1 MQQVLSG
8 NRGPRHVSWR
18 FLLAVSAALWVTGN
32 AAAADRV
39 VLAEAFVD
47 DG

>member
-1 MQQVLSG
+1 MQQIRSG
-8 NRGPRHVSWR
+8 NRSPASLTWR
-18 FLLAVSAALWVTGN
+18 ALLAMTAAVWMTGT